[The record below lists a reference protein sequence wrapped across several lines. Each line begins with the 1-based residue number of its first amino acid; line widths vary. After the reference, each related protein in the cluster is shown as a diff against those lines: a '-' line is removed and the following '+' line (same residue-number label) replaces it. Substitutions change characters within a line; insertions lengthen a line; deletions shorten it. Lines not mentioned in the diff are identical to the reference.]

1 MKLRTLFT
9 AMLASTSVAAAT
21 TDSVRMGPQ
30 YADQVFYTLGSGEVH
45 RSPVASWHL
54 AFSIPGYD
62 AAVLTNGAIGI
73 ELRHVAGSTMDDWA
87 SLDTTGMT
95 AWPVLH
101 NDASHWM
108 RGAFKRIKTDD
119 DDFDFGWG
127 RYSMITHTVTGSTL
141 FVLTMPDRSVKK
153 VRIDGLADRTWQF
166 TMANPDGSQEQSMRI
181 DRREFAGKL
190 FAYVDLASMAV
201 IDREPNASWDLTFTR
216 YTQPVPTGP
225 ATSLDYPVMGILSH
239 PDVRTAAVVG
249 RPASAVMAPTDTA
262 AYSAAANAIGADWKR
277 FDAGRWSLN
286 DSTAWFIR
294 ARSGTIFR
302 FVPLA
307 FSGGSTGTTT
317 FRVEAIPTH
326 VDEGRPS
333 SAIALT
339 PSMVTAGDAPLLVT
353 DGAHSPS
360 IRVVDARG
368 VTVLALP
375 GTPGFTATPIPTHSL
390 PAGRYTVLV
399 TEATSFTSLP
409 LVVVR

>member
-1 MKLRTLFT
+1 MKLRTLCT
-9 AMLASTSVAAAT
+9 AVLASTSVVAAT

-45 RSPVASWHL
+45 RSTIAAWHL

-62 AAVLTNGAIGI
+62 AAVLTNGAIGF

-87 SLDTTGMT
+87 SLDTTGMA

-108 RGAFKRIKTDD
+108 RGAFNRIKTDD

-127 RYSMITHTVTGSTL
+127 RYSMITHTVAGSTL

-181 DRREFAGKL
+181 DRRDFAGKL
-190 FAYVDLASMAV
+190 FAYVDLTSMAV
-201 IDREPNASWDLTFTR
+201 IDREPSTSWDLTFTR
-216 YTQPVPTGP
+216 FTQPVPTGP
-225 ATSLDYPVMGILSH
+225 GTTLDYPVMGILSH
-239 PDVRTAAVVG
+239 PDVRTATVVG
-249 RPASAVMAPTDTA
+249 RPAFALMAPLDTT
-262 AYSAAANAIGADWKR
+262 AYTSAANAIGADWKR
-277 FDAGRWSLN
+277 FDTGRWSLN

-294 ARSGTIFR
+294 ARNGTIYR
-302 FVPLA
+302 FIPTA

-317 FRVEAIPTH
+317 FSVEAIPTH
-326 VDEGRPS
+326 VDERRPS

-339 PSMVTAGDAPLLVT
+339 PSMVTAGESPILVT
-353 DGAHSPS
+353 DGAYSPS
-360 IRVVDARG
+360 IRIIDARG
-368 VTVLALP
+368 VTVLSFP
-375 GTPGFTATPIPTHSL
+375 STPGFTATPIPTHNL
-390 PAGRYTVLV
+390 AAGRYTVVV
-399 TEATSFTSLP
+399 TAATFSTSLP